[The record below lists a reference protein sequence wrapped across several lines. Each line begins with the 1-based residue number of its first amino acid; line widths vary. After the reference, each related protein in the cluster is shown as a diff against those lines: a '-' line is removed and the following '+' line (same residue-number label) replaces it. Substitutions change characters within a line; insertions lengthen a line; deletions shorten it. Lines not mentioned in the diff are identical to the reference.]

1 VKRLAAALLVTLV
14 PLASGCAADTPQER
28 AEDAAMETVQDSAAF
43 VAQADEAAL
52 ALMQT
57 LVGRLTGALTEG
69 GPAHAIE
76 FCATA
81 AQPLTDSVGLAH
93 GMDLRR
99 VTDRT
104 RNAAN
109 LADGDDRAAM
119 AAFARILED
128 SGSLP
133 PYRVQ
138 RSAGGELVYYRPLLM
153 GALCEQCHGPV
164 DGLSP
169 EVVRVLHER
178 YPGDAATGYTEG
190 ELRGVLRVA
199 APAAR

>member
-14 PLASGCAADTPQER
+14 PLASGCATDTPGER
-28 AEDAAMETVQDSAAF
+28 ADETAVGTVQDSAAF
-43 VAQADEAAL
+43 VAQADGAAL

-69 GPAHAIE
+69 GAAHAIE
-76 FCATA
+76 FCAVA
-81 AQPLTDSVGLAH
+81 AQPLTDSVGSAH
-93 GMDLRR
+93 GVDLRR

-109 LADGDDRAAM
+109 VADEDDRAAM
-119 AAFARILED
+119 AAFASILDD
-128 SGSLP
+128 SGTLP

-138 RSAGGELVYYRPLLM
+138 RSAGGELLYYRPLLM

-169 EVVRVLHER
+169 AVARVLRER
-178 YPGDAATGYTEG
+178 YPDDAATGYTEG

-199 APAAR
+199 APAVR